1 VIGSKTGGCISLE
14 MGEKRDP
21 FILTG
26 FWIDVI
32 ECDQQPWVSPSEPM
46 KLREPPG
53 EVEGLR
59 GSDASEEP
67 PAK

>member
-1 VIGSKTGGCISLE
+1 MWFPACSHNP
-14 MGEKRDP
+14 MGIDRDP
-21 FILTG
+21 LLL
-26 FWIDVI
+26 
-32 ECDQQPWVSPSEPM
+32 VSLSEPM